1 MKIQYDLHLHSCL
14 SPCGS
19 DDMTPC
25 NMVNMAALLGFDM
38 IAITD
43 HNSCLNAQAAIA
55 AGKQAGV
62 TVVPGME
69 LCTAE
74 EAHVVCLFPTLED
87 ALQFQVYVDGKSYLV
102 ENRPDIFGRQLIMGE
117 GDVLL
122 GEESRLLLNATKVTA
137 QEASCAVRLF
147 HGAAFTAHI
156 DRDSFS
162 LLASL
167 GSIPPEAEFRAAEIT
182 ASGDVEKLLQM
193 YPELRDM
200 ILLLDSDAHYLE
212 NMQDPGPWL
221 DLPENTAAC
230 LIDALNGTIKATWG
244 RT

>member
-25 NMVNMAALLGFDM
+25 NLVNMAALLGYDM
-38 IAITD
+38 IAVTD
-43 HNSCLNAQAAIA
+43 HNSCLNAGAAIA
-55 AGKQAGV
+55 AGKQAGIA
-62 TVVPGME
+62 VVPGME

-117 GDVLL
+117 EDVLV
-122 GEESRLLLNATKVTA
+122 GEEPRLLLNATKITA
-137 QEASCAVRLF
+137 QEASHAARLF
-147 HGAAFTAHI
+147 HGTAFPAHI

-162 LLASL
+162 LLTSL
-167 GSIPPEAEFRAAEIT
+167 GSIPPEAEFHAAEIT
-182 ASGDVEKLLQM
+182 ASGDVEKLVHTN
-193 YPELRDM
+193 PELQDM

-212 NMQDPGPWL
+212 DMRDPGPWL
-221 DLPENTAAC
+221 DLPENSASC
-230 LIDALNGTIKATWG
+230 LIAVLNGEEKISWG
-244 RT
+244 RK

>member
-1 MKIQYDLHLHSCL
+1 
-14 SPCGS
+14 
-19 DDMTPC
+19 MTPC

-122 GEESRLLLNATKVTA
+122 GEESRLL
-137 QEASCAVRLF
+137 
-147 HGAAFTAHI
+147 
-156 DRDSFS
+156 
-162 LLASL
+162 
-167 GSIPPEAEFRAAEIT
+167 
-182 ASGDVEKLLQM
+182 
-193 YPELRDM
+193 
-200 ILLLDSDAHYLE
+200 
-212 NMQDPGPWL
+212 
-221 DLPENTAAC
+221 
-230 LIDALNGTIKATWG
+230 
-244 RT
+244 